1 MLLEE
6 EYGVPGENPQ
16 CKVETFVSKVPTFIY
31 FFISQLRHVG
41 KNGTVC
47 CCLGLFDKFNG
58 IQVSFA
64 VALLYS
70 QEIFNCSVCSMSR

>member
-16 CKVETFVSKVPTFIY
+16 CLAYSQSGDIRLKGTYIY
-31 FFISQLRHVG
+31 NFFISQLRHVG
-41 KNGTVC
+41 KNGAVC

-58 IQVSFA
+58 IQVSLA
-64 VALLYS
+64 VALLL
-70 QEIFNCSVCSMSR
+70 SRNIQLQCL